1 MEKLLVMKFGGT
13 SLKDRECRDAAVNHI
28 ISAPAT
34 PVVVVSAMG
43 RNGAPY
49 ATDSLRQLLIS
60 EGGEI
65 SDRDMD
71 FIMCCGEMISA
82 AVLAQAIKARGR
94 RAKPLTGAQA
104 GISTDG
110 VYGSATVTGVD
121 VEPIRKLLA
130 DGIIPVV
137 TGFQGDFAGEFT
149 TLGRGGSDTTAA
161 VLGQALGADEVQ
173 IFTDVVG
180 ILTTDPVLYG
190 EASFV
195 PFATYQEVLEMAE
208 LGAKVIHPKAVEI
221 LESAG
226 IPIRILSTLEK
237 GPGTYVSA
245 PVDPSPLK
253 KKKVVTS
260 VAVAYPRSLVSIKD
274 NQADVVFKTVAEAN
288 VSVDL
293 INVSPMSISFTID
306 SDREQTVRKVLPNAV
321 IEPGFAKVSVVGA
334 GMRGV
339 PGVMAQVVEALAKHD
354 IEIIRTADSH
364 TSISCLVK
372 TEELEDAVRALHE
385 AFLLK

>member
-1 MEKLLVMKFGGT
+1 M
-13 SLKDRECRDAAVNHI
+13 
-28 ISAPAT
+28 
-34 PVVVVSAMG
+34 
-43 RNGAPY
+43 
-49 ATDSLRQLLIS
+49 
-60 EGGEI
+60 
-65 SDRDMD
+65 
-71 FIMCCGEMISA
+71 
-82 AVLAQAIKARGR
+82 
-94 RAKPLTGAQA
+94 
-104 GISTDG
+104 
-110 VYGSATVTGVD
+110 
-121 VEPIRKLLA
+121 
-130 DGIIPVV
+130 
-137 TGFQGDFAGEFT
+137 
-149 TLGRGGSDTTAA
+149 
-161 VLGQALGADEVQ
+161 
-173 IFTDVVG
+173 
-180 ILTTDPVLYG
+180 
-190 EASFV
+190 

>member
-121 VEPIRKLLA
+121 VAPIRKLLA

-180 ILTTDPVLYG
+180 IP
-190 EASFV
+190 
-195 PFATYQEVLEMAE
+195 QQ
-208 LGAKVIHPKAVEI
+208 
-221 LESAG
+221 
-226 IPIRILSTLEK
+226 IRFCM
-237 GPGTYVSA
+237 GG
-245 PVDPSPLK
+245 
-253 KKKVVTS
+253 
-260 VAVAYPRSLVSIKD
+260 
-274 NQADVVFKTVAEAN
+274 
-288 VSVDL
+288 
-293 INVSPMSISFTID
+293 
-306 SDREQTVRKVLPNAV
+306 
-321 IEPGFAKVSVVGA
+321 
-334 GMRGV
+334 
-339 PGVMAQVVEALAKHD
+339 
-354 IEIIRTADSH
+354 
-364 TSISCLVK
+364 
-372 TEELEDAVRALHE
+372 
-385 AFLLK
+385 